1 MKELK
6 SFLADDIRVFLKK
19 KHEDVRTKNGYETI
33 CYHMQSF
40 DAFLYVSQTTVICE
54 EFVLSWIQ
62 SLSDLADGTINNYI
76 STVREF
82 LLFENQWRSSR
93 HFVPVNRKVSDNY
106 VPHYY
111 NEEEKNLFYPM
122 IDNYDPGVAIKL
134 PWIKAEFPMVIRI
147 CDGCGTRIT
156 ETLQLKMKDV
166 DLKAGVLK
174 MVNSKNNKQRYV
186 PMTQDL
192 TEILRKYCFAMKIT
206 DDLEA
211 YLFPGRTRD
220 TCLKDREI
228 RGKFLGFLIIANIR
242 KTGSTNHTRGPCV
255 HDFRHTF
262 AINALRKL
270 LSLGID
276 VSDVHSILSVYL
288 GHEGLRE
295 TEKYLKFC
303 TELFPEEIDKFDQ
316 AVDALISGEDLWE
329 KYGL

>member
-1 MKELK
+1 MKEFR
-6 SFLADDIRVFLKK
+6 SFLADDIRVFLEK
-19 KHEDVRTKNGYETI
+19 KHEEVRTELGYKTI
-33 CYHMQSF
+33 CNHLLSF
-40 DAFLYVSQTTVICE
+40 DTFLFESQTTVICE
-54 EFVLSWIQ
+54 EFVLSWIKA
-62 SLSDLADGTINNYI
+62 LNNLADSTINNYI

-82 LLFENQWRSSR
+82 LLFENQWRASR
-93 HFVPVNRKVSDNY
+93 HFVPVNRKTSDYY

-111 NEEEKNLFYPM
+111 KEEEKNLFYPM
-122 IDNYDPGVAIKL
+122 IDNYGPGVAIKL

-174 MVNSKNNKQRYV
+174 MVNTKNNKQRYV
-186 PMTQDL
+186 PMPQDL
-192 TEILRKYCFAMKIT
+192 TEILRKYCSAMKIVA
-206 DDLEA
+206 DPEA

-220 TCLKDREI
+220 TCLKSHEITNKFKILLRLAKI
-228 RGKFLGFLIIANIR
+228 RGPEP
-242 KTGSTNHTRGPCV
+242 TNHTRGPCI

-316 AVDALISGEDLWE
+316 AVDALLSGEDLWE